1 MLNVLC
7 IGDVVGKYSCEY
19 LQINLPNIKRKYN
32 IDVII
37 ANGENSADGNGITPF
52 SAKQLFNAG
61 VDIITGGNHT
71 LKRKEMY
78 DFLECNPYITV
89 PHNIN
94 NNEIGQ
100 AISIYDMGAY
110 KLAVINICGTV
121 YMDNTS
127 NAFECADLLL
137 DKVNE
142 IGAKIII
149 VDFHAE
155 ATSEKRALGL
165 YLDGKVSALFGTHT
179 HIPTAD
185 LTILPNGTGYITDL
199 GMCGPEHSVL
209 GVESNIIIN
218 RFKGISF
225 DKFVT
230 SKAKTIFNGCIF
242 SIDTHTGKTIK
253 CEQLILK

>member
-1 MLNVLC
+1 MRVLC
-7 IGDVVGKYSCEY
+7 IGDVVGSRGCNFVREK
-19 LQINLPNIKRKYN
+19 LPSLKRLYN
-32 IDVII
+32 VDAVIC
-37 ANGENSADGNGITPF
+37 NGENSADGNGITPF
-52 SAKQLFNAG
+52 SVKQLFNAG

-71 LKRKEMY
+71 LKRKEVY
-78 DFLECNPYITV
+78 ELLECNPYMTV
-89 PHNIN
+89 PYNIIN
-94 NNEIGQ
+94 NDIGQ
-100 AISIYDMGAY
+100 AISVYDMGAY

-127 NAFECADLLL
+127 NAFECADILL
-137 DKVNE
+137 DKVND

-165 YLDGKVSALFGTHT
+165 YLDGKVSAFFGTHT

-199 GMCGPEHSVL
+199 GMCGPDQSVL

-230 SKAKTIFNGCIF
+230 SKEKTIFNGCIF
-242 SIDTHTGKTIK
+242 SIDTHTGRTIK
-253 CEQLILK
+253 CKQLILK